1 MGTEAR
7 NGPARPRLV
16 TTETSKYPELA
27 ADARAWEPHPG
38 VSALDLV
45 RGEIGAGGLLT
56 GVATFAPGSEI
67 TLHTHNVEEA
77 VTVIEGEAICE
88 IDGQLYH
95 LRPYETSY
103 VPPGVPHRFYNEG
116 DRPMTIHY
124 AYAGVKVTRESVTKA
139 GIGD

>member
-1 MGTEAR
+1 MGTTKAE
-7 NGPARPRLV
+7 NGAARPRLV
-16 TTETSKYPELA
+16 TTNLNTYPDLA
-27 ADARAWEPHPG
+27 AAARAWEPHAG

-45 RGEIGAGGLLT
+45 RGEIGSGGLLT

-88 IDGQLYH
+88 IAGQLYR

-103 VPPGVPHRFYNEG
+103 VPPGVPHRFYNAG

-124 AYAGVKVTRESVTKA
+124 AYAGIHVTRESVTR
-139 GIGD
+139 